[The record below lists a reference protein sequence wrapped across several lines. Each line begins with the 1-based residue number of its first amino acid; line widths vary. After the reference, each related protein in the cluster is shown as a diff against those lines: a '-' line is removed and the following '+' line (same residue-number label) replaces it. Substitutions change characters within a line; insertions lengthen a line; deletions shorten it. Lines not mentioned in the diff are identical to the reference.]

1 MRPSRAQAGS
11 ESPPPPSN
19 LPYLPA
25 SLIRNFTIGP
35 GRSPAPSARES
46 SKGSLVSRAASTAE
60 REWLIRVFL
69 ELPAVGRRRRWL
81 VFLVLCPLSAIDRWP
96 PLFLFGDL
104 TAPLEGRTASQQPAG
119 LFTRFYDNDCLLDIV
134 LIFIISIYLL
144 FWWICQKYI
153 IMYTCFTPSVF
164 QLTVKANSLLII
176 VFNRAYYEQF
186 FQYIFI
192 YFRHALLYFRT
203 FPLSCNCH
211 YLVNQT
217 CLRFWKWRLLKLLA
231 VHFKMTSRTNAL
243 AWLESIER

>member
-1 MRPSRAQAGS
+1 MCAPAGRRQAAS
-11 ESPPPPSN
+11 HPPPSN

-104 TAPLEGRTASQQPAG
+104 TAPLEGRTASQQPAAPIFLIRDPSNDAACRTTVPRLDWQG
-119 LFTRFYDNDCLLDIV
+119 VCLSARDMRDFRGSHMKAMLTVQIHIVGCVILGYMAWVLATSITVSRFLSGT
-134 LIFIISIYLL
+134 LIFTYSVLGVGFL
-144 FWWICQKYI
+144 FFLTGLVGWVASARV
-153 IMYTCFTPSVF
+153 PS
-164 QLTVKANSLLII
+164 A
-176 VFNRAYYEQF
+176 
-186 FQYIFI
+186 
-192 YFRHALLYFRT
+192 
-203 FPLSCNCH
+203 CC
-211 YLVNQT
+211 
-217 CLRFWKWRLLKLLA
+217 
-231 VHFKMTSRTNAL
+231 
-243 AWLESIER
+243 AW